1 MDPIRRILVAVKNP
15 DTRTHPGVEKA
26 FHIAGKL
33 GASVELF
40 NAISSPVFLELE
52 PLSGHSLTEIREKS
66 LALHRKKL
74 EKIARKA
81 HRYHVKVECHVAWDY
96 PPQEAIVR
104 RADQIHAD
112 LIIAECHEGKRLKP
126 WLVHLT
132 DWELLR
138 LSTRPVLIL
147 KNDRKWREPTLLAAV
162 DPDHAHDKPARLD
175 KAIVEHVVELGKAL
189 EGSVELMHANFPSAF
204 GLLTNDP
211 ALDMAAIADSYE
223 QQRARS
229 KANFLEFAAA
239 HRVPKARCHL
249 VDTDPVFAIPHLA
262 RTLGAD
268 LVVMGAVSRSG
279 LKRVF
284 IGNTAERVLDA
295 LPCDVLVVKPSRF
308 ARRVEERPRGMRVV
322 PPQPLLPLPV

>member
-1 MDPIRRILVAVKNP
+1 MDPIRRILIAVKNP
-15 DTRTHPGVEKA
+15 DSRTHPGVEKA
-26 FHIAGKL
+26 IHIASLL

-52 PLSGHSLTEIREKS
+52 PLSGRSLAEIRAES
-66 LALHRKKL
+66 LQLRRKRL
-74 EKIARKA
+74 EKIAQVARKY
-81 HRYHVKVECHVAWDY
+81 RVETACHVTWDY

-104 RADQIHAD
+104 RADEIRAD

-147 KNDRKWREPTLLAAV
+147 KNDRRWREPTLLAAV

-175 KAIVEHVVELGKAL
+175 KAIVEHVTQLATAL
-189 EGSVELMHANFPSAF
+189 HGSVELMHANFPTSF
-204 GLLTNDP
+204 GLLMNDP
-211 ALDMAAIADSYE
+211 ALDVAAIANSYE
-223 QQRARS
+223 EQRARS
-229 KANFLEFAAA
+229 KASFLEFAAE
-239 HRVPKARCHL
+239 HRIPKARCHL
-249 VDTDPVFAIPHLA
+249 VDTDPVFAIPHMA
-262 RTLGAD
+262 RKLGAE

-295 LPCDVLVVKPSRF
+295 LPCDVLVVKPSRT
-308 ARRVEERPRGMRVV
+308 ARRVSSRERGMRVI